1 MWHFKI
7 DFNWIS
13 NSVHI
18 QSNSFY
24 QKYFVT
30 HQTPVSQWCQLGTL
44 MSLSKLLFGR
54 TKFEISLHA
63 ISCCFQFTDS
73 QSASYNMY
81 RGCHIRPYLGVFGH
95 WLRHIKVQHLVLGS
109 TKKKIKLTKWYSLML
124 DPSIQCSPW
133 LQFRKFLKSWNLSY
147 PCHSFAP

>member
-44 MSLSKLLFGR
+44 MSLSKLLFGG
-54 TKFEISLHA
+54 TKFAISLHA

-81 RGCHIRPYLGVFGH
+81 RGCHIRPYLAIG
-95 WLRHIKVQHLVLGS
+95 WDTLKCNIWYWVQP
-109 TKKKIKLTKWYSLML
+109 KKIKLTKWYSLML